1 MCFNI
6 NWSSYKGLFV
16 CKIYDLIFREKYLK
30 YLKYLK
36 TPDLQKTRRGSPVDR
51 KLSIAEAPPIGK
63 IYPFGKIV
71 VVI

>member
-16 CKIYDLIFREKYLK
+16 CKIYDVIFGEN

-63 IYPFGKIV
+63 IHPFGKIV